1 MTLHMAKEE
10 VMQLISL
17 THSLVLGGS
26 VESFCL
32 CLRSLVSEGAPLNP
46 DLLPVCV
53 HQGPGA
59 AAAP

>member
-26 VESFCL
+26 FESFCL
-32 CLRSLVSEGAPLNP
+32 CLRSLVSEGRPP
-46 DLLPVCV
+46 
-53 HQGPGA
+53 
-59 AAAP
+59 